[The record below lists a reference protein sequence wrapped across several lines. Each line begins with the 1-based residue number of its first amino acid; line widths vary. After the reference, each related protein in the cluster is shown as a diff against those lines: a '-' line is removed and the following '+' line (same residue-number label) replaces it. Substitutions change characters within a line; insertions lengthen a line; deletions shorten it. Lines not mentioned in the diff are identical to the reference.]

1 MEQKLKRIGLLFT
14 VVVAVFLLWWIN
26 NAINQQVVT
35 EPTREIN
42 ESATESTTATAG
54 LPELN
59 TQPSSQTRE
68 VPAFGDIFDIRE
80 RKEAF
85 FSYLLPAIRDENA
98 RILQQRNALQRIKNK
113 FQSQPLSA
121 REEAWLLQLAD
132 YYGVDTEADDFVLE
146 SIFPALELR
155 VDMVPETLVLVQ
167 AANESGWGM
176 SRFAQEARNFFGQWC
191 WTEGCGIV
199 PNQRN
204 SGQVYE
210 VRLFP
215 SMEASIRSYMRNLN
229 THFAYEELRS
239 MRHQLRL
246 ESKSVTATPLTEG
259 LLRYSERGDDYVTE
273 LQQMIRVN
281 RPIIQEVGENLT
293 PD

>member
-68 VPAFGDIFDIRE
+68 GAGVWDIFDIRE

-98 RILQQRNALQRIKNK
+98 RILQQRNALQRIKK
-113 FQSQPLSA
+113 KVSK
-121 REEAWLLQLAD
+121 
-132 YYGVDTEADDFVLE
+132 
-146 SIFPALELR
+146 PA
-155 VDMVPETLVLVQ
+155 V
-167 AANESGWGM
+167 
-176 SRFAQEARNFFGQWC
+176 
-191 WTEGCGIV
+191 
-199 PNQRN
+199 
-204 SGQVYE
+204 
-210 VRLFP
+210 
-215 SMEASIRSYMRNLN
+215 
-229 THFAYEELRS
+229 
-239 MRHQLRL
+239 
-246 ESKSVTATPLTEG
+246 
-259 LLRYSERGDDYVTE
+259 
-273 LQQMIRVN
+273 
-281 RPIIQEVGENLT
+281 VGT
-293 PD
+293 